1 MSRSLI
7 LTKMETKKSTL
18 SIVLCGLLLL
28 ATSCGTK
35 NDPQL
40 LPDPVQKEII
50 TQIFAAGSNASGI
63 SKVGP
68 SKTIHSIFK
77 SPASAATSIPFPV
90 STVDGPNG
98 GTISIS
104 GTMDLSITSPE
115 AMSMSMTL
123 SEVFSG
129 YGIIAETKP
138 YTLSG
143 TIQYSGSYTVS
154 AGKATGKFTS
164 NGSLTVVGSG
174 YNKQMAIDL
183 TQTMTETLDSSQG
196 TTSATVTVTG
206 TIGGQ
211 SINYTVTQ

>member
-1 MSRSLI
+1 
-7 LTKMETKKSTL
+7 METKKSTL
-18 SIVLCGLLLL
+18 SIVLFGLLLL

-50 TQIFAAGSNASGI
+50 TQIFTAGSNASGI
-63 SKVGP
+63 SKVSP

-77 SPASAATSIPFPV
+77 SPASAATSIPFPG

-104 GTMDLSITSPE
+104 GNMDLSITSAD
-115 AMSMSMTL
+115 AMTMSMTL

-138 YTLSG
+138 YTMTG
-143 TIQYSGSYTVS
+143 TIQYSGNYVVA
-154 AGKATGKFTS
+154 AGKATGKFS
-164 NGSLTVVGSG
+164 SSGSLTVAGTG

-183 TQTMTETLDSSQG
+183 TQTVTETLDSSQS
-196 TTSATVTVTG
+196 TTSTTVTVTG

-211 SINYTVTQ
+211 AVNYTVTQ